1 MKRSKRDSKRKR
13 GGSQVR
19 IGFTNKP
26 VTAWGG
32 VAALVG
38 RLLAQVGFRDWVERA
53 LPIEERSPNARGVYE
68 KVLAQFLTVLCG
80 GSRFWHLSW
89 WGHGREVILAAFGV
103 KWLPQAGSTLTRFWG
118 KLGARS
124 AAERLGARA
133 RELAAAI
140 VRQGGVVCDDLNV
153 DSTVLTRYG
162 GQEGA
167 KRGYNPKKRGRP
179 SHHPLLAF
187 LASGYV
193 VNLWNRQG
201 DTSSGQSVV
210 EFFDQTVAALGPGFT
225 VREVHADTGFYQV
238 EFIQHLESQPR
249 RAYVL
254 AVPLREV
261 LQRQIYA
268 VADWQPVEGAAGLA
282 VGEFHFQHADEKWD
296 RPRRYVVVRQSI
308 RQRPNAT
315 GKQPK
320 LFRELEEWDDCR
332 FSLYLTNDETS
343 PPVEV
348 WRRYR
353 PRANDENCLKDLKE
367 GYGLAAFNLHNFWA
381 TEAVLVVIALVF
393 HNLIHHLNRT
403 ILHPRGPRPQ
413 LRTLRGQHFILPA
426 VLGRGGRRTLLRLA
440 LRGRSGR
447 ARFGC
452 WLAQIDRLD
461 WDLNGIAVDG

>member
-1 MKRSKRDSKRKR
+1 MKRNTRDSKRNR
-13 GGSQVR
+13 GGSQVQ

-32 VAALVG
+32 VAALVA
-38 RLLAQVGFRDWVERA
+38 RLLAQVGFRGWVERA

-80 GSRFWHLSW
+80 GNRFWHLSW
-89 WGHGREVILAAFGV
+89 WGHGREVMLQAFGV
-103 KWLPQAGSTLTRFWG
+103 AWLPEAGSTLTRFWG
-118 KLGARS
+118 KVGVQS
-124 AAERLGARA
+124 AAERLGDRA
-133 RELAAAI
+133 RQLAATI
-140 VRQGGVVCDDLNV
+140 VQQAGIGTDDLNV

-162 GQEGA
+162 SQEGA
-167 KRGYNPKKRGRP
+167 VRGYNPKKRGRP

-187 LASGYV
+187 LGSGYV
-193 VNLWNRQG
+193 VNLWNRRG
-201 DTSSGQSVV
+201 DSGSGQSVV
-210 EFFDQTVAALGPGFT
+210 EFFGQTVAALGPGFR

-238 EFIQHLESQPR
+238 AFIQHLESEQ

-268 VADWQPVEGAAGLA
+268 VTDWQPVDDAAGLA
-282 VGEFHFQHADEKWD
+282 VGEFRFQHQDEKWD
-296 RPRRYVVVRQSI
+296 RPRRYVAVRQSI
-308 RQRPNAT
+308 RQRPRAT

-320 LFRELEEWDDCR
+320 LFRELEEWSDYR
-332 FSLYLTNDETS
+332 FALYLTNDETS

-381 TEAVLVVIALVF
+381 TEAVLVIIALVF

-403 ILHPRGPRPQ
+403 VLHPHGPRPQ
-413 LRTLRGQHFILPA
+413 LRTLRGSHFILPA
-426 VLGRGGRRTLLRLA
+426 VLGRGGRRTILRLA
-440 LRGRSGR
+440 IPGRKLR
-447 ARFGC
+447 ARFSY
-452 WLAQIDRLD
+452 WLAQIDRLPLT
-461 WDLNGIAVDG
+461 LNCIAMDG